1 MKPAT
6 CWLTLSS
13 YTIAITLRNTVVY
26 HTEKSLQ
33 KCLQLYTEWML
44 SYAQFMIINMRDP
57 MREKWATPKMH
68 DILHIILKIPE
79 RGTTDYH
86 SCNAWVPS
94 CPQPLYCVSDD
105 DSGCLPR
112 FWYNYSYIMPYLCH
126 GVASV
131 VLGVS

>member
-1 MKPAT
+1 MISG
-6 CWLTLSS
+6 LSGLALS
-13 YTIAITLRNTVVY
+13 CEARNLLVDFVELYQAITLRNTVVY

-86 SCNAWVPS
+86 SCNAWVLM
-94 CPQPLYCVSDD
+94 CPQLDV
-105 DSGCLPR
+105 
-112 FWYNYSYIMPYLCH
+112 NYS
-126 GVASV
+126 
-131 VLGVS
+131 